1 MIDTLTYT
9 GVISS
14 IALLACC
21 IAGGATIG
29 RPRVQRVLTAAVS
42 LLAGF
47 TVFILVAVF
56 MVSLGEL

>member
-9 GVISS
+9 GVLASL
-14 IALLACC
+14 ALLACC
-21 IAGGATIG
+21 IAGGATVD
-29 RPRVQRVLTAAVS
+29 RPRTQRALLVAVS

-47 TVFILVAVF
+47 IVFIVVAVF